1 MHSRKLRTFNE
12 PPFRRDNVNGRRRH
26 PAWESVSVRIS
37 GAADPEI
44 TVHGRK
50 AQKSK
55 KPASKAGFL
64 NLAPLTGLEPVTYG
78 LTVRRSTD

>member
-1 MHSRKLRTFNE
+1 MLKHALTYEDFAVPGGSLASMGERGSYSEGEN
-12 PPFRRDNVNGRRRH
+12 
-26 PAWESVSVRIS
+26 IS
-37 GAADPEI
+37 L
-44 TVHGRK
+44 

-55 KPASKAGFL
+55 KPALKAGFL

>member
-1 MHSRKLRTFNE
+1 MNGEKGSLVTESLFYFSR
-12 PPFRRDNVNGRRRH
+12 
-26 PAWESVSVRIS
+26 S
-37 GAADPEI
+37 GKAQAA
-44 TVHGRK
+44 TRQFYQ

-55 KPASKAGFL
+55 KPALKAGFL